1 MASSRSNVVIV
12 TIALIVTIVIWFIL
26 GTFAGIGAGV
36 VSCFILYRMFVTTS
50 ENDEKKF
57 IAGTVQQETD
67 PSKILQKQM
76 SRTSRRLDGE
86 NMQMS
91 IDQENKHLMAMRIR
105 AADARVEEQNI
116 KDMQLHKAA
125 THMEIDTLKKQ
136 KELDG
141 LMSTEQSLDA
151 QVHEASQKLKLA
163 ELTTKLERIAAE
175 KDAMEARKAER
186 QEAHAVDDADS
197 LV

>member
-57 IAGTVQQETD
+57 IEGTVQQETD

-86 NMQMS
+86 NTQMS

-105 AADARVEEQNI
+105 AADARVEEQNVI
-116 KDMQLHKAA
+116 DMQLHKAA
-125 THMEIDTLKKQ
+125 TQMEIDTLKKQ

>member
-1 MASSRSNVVIV
+1 
-12 TIALIVTIVIWFIL
+12 
-26 GTFAGIGAGV
+26 
-36 VSCFILYRMFVTTS
+36 MFVTTS

-57 IAGTVQQETD
+57 IEGTVQQETD

-76 SRTSRRLDGE
+76 SRTSRRIDGE
-86 NMQMS
+86 NTQMS

>member
-86 NMQMS
+86 NTQMS

-125 THMEIDTLKKQ
+125 TQMEIDTLKKQ

>member
-12 TIALIVTIVIWFIL
+12 TIALIVTIVIWFMI

-36 VSCFILYRMFVTTS
+36 VSCFILYRMFITTS

-76 SRTSRRLDGE
+76 SRTSRRIDGE
-86 NMQMS
+86 NMKMS

-105 AADARVEEQNI
+105 AADARVEEQNVI
-116 KDMQLHKAA
+116 DMQLHTAA
-125 THMEIDTLKKQ
+125 TQMEIDTLKKQ

-141 LMSTEQSLDA
+141 LMSTAPSLDA
-151 QVHEASQKLKLA
+151 QVHEASQKLKLV
-163 ELTTKLERIAAE
+163 ELTTKLEHIAAE

-186 QEAHAVDDADS
+186 QEASAVDDS

>member
-57 IAGTVQQETD
+57 IEGTVQQETD

-76 SRTSRRLDGE
+76 SRTSRRIDGE
-86 NMQMS
+86 NTQMS

>member
-12 TIALIVTIVIWFIL
+12 TIALIVTIVIWFML

-36 VSCFILYRMFVTTS
+36 VSCFILYRMFITTS

-76 SRTSRRLDGE
+76 SRTSRRIDGE

-105 AADARVEEQNI
+105 AADARVEEQNVI
-116 KDMQLHKAA
+116 DMQLHKAA
-125 THMEIDTLKKQ
+125 TQMEIDTLKKQ

-141 LMSTEQSLDA
+141 LMSTEPSLDA
-151 QVHEASQKLKLA
+151 QVHEASQKLKLV

-186 QEAHAVDDADS
+186 QEALAVIDS
-197 LV
+197 LI

>member
-12 TIALIVTIVIWFIL
+12 TIALIVTIVIWFMI

-36 VSCFILYRMFVTTS
+36 VSCFILYRMFITTS

-76 SRTSRRLDGE
+76 SRTSRRIDGE
-86 NMQMS
+86 NMKMS

-105 AADARVEEQNI
+105 AADARAEEQNI
-116 KDMQLHKAA
+116 IDMQLHKAA
-125 THMEIDTLKKQ
+125 TQMEIDTLKKQ

-141 LMSTEQSLDA
+141 LMSTAPSLDA
-151 QVHEASQKLKLA
+151 QVHEASQKLKLV
-163 ELTTKLERIAAE
+163 ELTTKLEHIAAE

-186 QEAHAVDDADS
+186 QEASALVDS
-197 LV
+197 LD

>member
-105 AADARVEEQNI
+105 AADARVEEQNVI
-116 KDMQLHKAA
+116 DMQLHKAA
-125 THMEIDTLKKQ
+125 TQMEIDTLKKQ

>member
-1 MASSRSNVVIV
+1 
-12 TIALIVTIVIWFIL
+12 
-26 GTFAGIGAGV
+26 GV

-57 IAGTVQQETD
+57 IEGTVQQETD

-76 SRTSRRLDGE
+76 SRTSRRVDGE
-86 NMQMS
+86 NTQMS

-105 AADARVEEQNI
+105 AADARVEEQNVI
-116 KDMQLHKAA
+116 DMQLHKAA
-125 THMEIDTLKKQ
+125 TQMEIDTLKKQ

>member
-12 TIALIVTIVIWFIL
+12 TIALIVTIVIWFML

-36 VSCFILYRMFVTTS
+36 VSCFILYRMFITTS

-76 SRTSRRLDGE
+76 SRTSRRIDGE

-105 AADARVEEQNI
+105 AADARVEEQNVI
-116 KDMQLHKAA
+116 DMQLHKAA
-125 THMEIDTLKKQ
+125 TQMEIDTLKKQ

-141 LMSTEQSLDA
+141 LMSTEPSLDA

-186 QEAHAVDDADS
+186 QEALAVIDS
-197 LV
+197 LI

>member
-1 MASSRSNVVIV
+1 
-12 TIALIVTIVIWFIL
+12 
-26 GTFAGIGAGV
+26 
-36 VSCFILYRMFVTTS
+36 
-50 ENDEKKF
+50 
-57 IAGTVQQETD
+57 
-67 PSKILQKQM
+67 
-76 SRTSRRLDGE
+76 
-86 NMQMS
+86 
-91 IDQENKHLMAMRIR
+91 MAMRIR
-105 AADARVEEQNI
+105 AADTRVEEQNVI
-116 KDMQLHKAA
+116 DMQLHKAA
-125 THMEIDTLKKQ
+125 TQMEIDTLKKQ

>member
-57 IAGTVQQETD
+57 IEGTVQQETD

-76 SRTSRRLDGE
+76 SRTSRRVDGE
-86 NMQMS
+86 NTQMS

>member
-12 TIALIVTIVIWFIL
+12 TIALIVTIVIWFMI

-36 VSCFILYRMFVTTS
+36 VSCFILYRMFITTS

-76 SRTSRRLDGE
+76 SRTSRRIDGE
-86 NMQMS
+86 NMKMS

-105 AADARVEEQNI
+105 AADARVEEQNVI
-116 KDMQLHKAA
+116 DMQLHTAA
-125 THMEIDTLKKQ
+125 TQMEIDTLKKQ

-141 LMSTEQSLDA
+141 LMSTAPSLDA
-151 QVHEASQKLKLA
+151 QVHEASQKLKLV
-163 ELTTKLERIAAE
+163 ELTTKLEHIAAE

-186 QEAHAVDDADS
+186 QEASALVDS
-197 LV
+197 LD